1 MRTTNLFTTF
11 ARIMEESKK
20 YIYSSQVL
28 EWMTICTEFCKYLEN
43 CRDEEQSRFI
53 DVMRGLLPMLYL
65 KTSLLSKDIDA
76 DGYNEDSVTEED
88 YDYIRASVAAIM
100 KEKDDYL
107 DVFVE
112 DFKYSDQA
120 VLCTVSENL
129 ADIYQAVRNTVEIF
143 REGHEEAMEVAVFE
157 AIDSFE
163 HYWGQRALNALRAL
177 HDARYSDQYE

>member
-1 MRTTNLFTTF
+1 
-11 ARIMEESKK
+11 MEQSNK
-20 YIYSSQVL
+20 YIYSPQVL

-43 CRDEEQSRFI
+43 CRGEEQARFVG
-53 DVMRGLLPMLYL
+53 VMRGLLPLLDL

-76 DGYNEDSVTEED
+76 EGYNEDSVTEED
-88 YDYIRASVAAIM
+88 YNYIRANVAAIM

-129 ADIYQAVRNTVEIF
+129 ADIYQTVRNTVEVF
-143 REGHEEAMEVAVFE
+143 REGYEEAMEVAVVE

-163 HYWGQRALNALRAL
+163 HYWGQRLLNALRAL